1 MTFITSGRVRVTA
14 PTEDGSLVPVTT
26 LNEGS
31 FLGQTTLTREP
42 VLATARAL
50 VEVTAVQIGR
60 EHIEEV
66 LQKNPLLLQEFG
78 RLIDE
83 RRGHVRRALAAADD

>member
-1 MTFITSGRVRVTA
+1 
-14 PTEDGSLVPVTT
+14 
-26 LNEGS
+26 
-31 FLGQTTLTREP
+31 
-42 VLATARAL
+42 
-50 VEVTAVQIGR
+50 
-60 EHIEEV
+60 V